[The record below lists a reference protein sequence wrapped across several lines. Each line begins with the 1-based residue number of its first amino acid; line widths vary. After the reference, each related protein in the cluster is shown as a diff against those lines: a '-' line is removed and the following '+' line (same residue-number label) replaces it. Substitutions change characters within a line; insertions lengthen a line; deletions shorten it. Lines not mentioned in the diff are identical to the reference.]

1 MATTYTGIW
10 NMKAIYRG
18 DTINPLGVTIR
29 DSDTQEVLVPKSVCL
44 QFRDKNG
51 RLVFSWLPIIL
62 PSGKVVF
69 PLVPAE
75 FTSKFPLGVLK
86 FDIEFTRMDDKVRTY
101 VSGDITILEDISR
114 C

>member
-10 NMKAIYRG
+10 NMKDIYRG
-18 DTINPLGVTIR
+18 DTINPLGITIR
-29 DSDTQEVLVPKSVCL
+29 DSGTQEVVIPKSVCL

-51 RLVFSWLPIIL
+51 RLIYSWLPTITA
-62 PSGKVVF
+62 SGRVLF
-69 PLVPAE
+69 PLIETE
-75 FTSKFPLGVLK
+75 FTSKFPLGTLR

-101 VSGDITILEDISR
+101 VSGTLNVLEDISR